1 MSKQSI
7 QEQITHFE
15 NQWKEAQNQWR
26 ETEAV
31 MLQLQG
37 AVMALKKLEEEAT
50 EEKESDD

>member
-1 MSKQSI
+1 MSNSI

-15 NQWKEAQNQWR
+15 TQWKEAQNQLR

-37 AVMALKKLEEEAT
+37 AIMALKKLEEEQA
-50 EEKESDD
+50 EESKTDE